1 MDSRDY
7 ETYKEL
13 YSNLSNF
20 IRHPNFI
27 VHLDVS
33 AEVAAERIKMRDRSC
48 ECNIPMEYLQ
58 ELHN

>member
-1 MDSRDY
+1 MDLRDY

-27 VHLDVS
+27 VHLDVT

-48 ECNIPMEYLQ
+48 ECNIPMDYL
-58 ELHN
+58 